1 MCFQFKE
8 VNFFCQ
14 PLRATLIERVLKK
27 QKFSSEGEDVRR
39 EDYMRCVF
47 MMRKEAADGMWSQKV
62 WDYHVISLQQ
72 PNTEK

>member
-1 MCFQFKE
+1 M
-8 VNFFCQ
+8 NFFCQ

-47 MMRKEAADGMWSQKV
+47 MMSKEAADGMWSQKV
-62 WDYHVISLQQ
+62 
-72 PNTEK
+72 